1 MSLTLTGFSL
11 RFIPAGYTLE
21 TLSEKVADLFN
32 LEPSRLFIPTKSPMV
47 VKARS
52 LMCYYAVREL
62 GLTAT
67 SLARRIGLKQPA
79 ISISVS
85 RGEKIAKE
93 MDIRLLEE

>member
-1 MSLTLTGFSL
+1 M
-11 RFIPAGYTLE
+11 I
-21 TLSEKVADLFN
+21 
-32 LEPSRLFIPTKSPMV
+32 

-93 MDIRLLEE
+93 MGICLLEEKNLII

>member
-1 MSLTLTGFSL
+1 MSGW
-11 RFIPAGYTLE
+11 
-21 TLSEKVADLFN
+21 
-32 LEPSRLFIPTKSPMV
+32 
-47 VKARS
+47 
-52 LMCYYAVREL
+52 EL

-93 MDIRLLEE
+93 MGICLLEE